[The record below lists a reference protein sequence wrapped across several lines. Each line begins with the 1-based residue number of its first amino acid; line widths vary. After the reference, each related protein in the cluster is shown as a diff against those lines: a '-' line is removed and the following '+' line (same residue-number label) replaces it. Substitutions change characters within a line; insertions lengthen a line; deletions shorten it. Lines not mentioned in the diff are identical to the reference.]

1 MKDIVEHNI
10 DQMNMEQLN
19 NFVAYL
25 HKNKYDP
32 KKTEEASRNALH
44 QDNIR
49 QG

>member
-10 DQMNMEQLN
+10 EQMNIEQLN
-19 NFVAYL
+19 NFVSYL
-25 HKNKYDP
+25 HKNKYN
-32 KKTEEASRNALH
+32 KQNVEKASRDALH